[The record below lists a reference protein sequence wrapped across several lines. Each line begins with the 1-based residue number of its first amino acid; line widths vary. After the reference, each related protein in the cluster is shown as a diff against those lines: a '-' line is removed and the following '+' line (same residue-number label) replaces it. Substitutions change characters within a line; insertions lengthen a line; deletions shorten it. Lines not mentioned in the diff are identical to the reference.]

1 MQAVEATEQR
11 VRVGADVLVVG
22 LEDLE
27 QKFVLGVA
35 DRLDDEAIV
44 AREVEEG
51 ARLAGRAELGEDVLG
66 GEGEEVVGRIE
77 TEELADVTED
87 PRAVVLELEVV
98 LGAGRELVADA
109 AESARARASRTHMSN
124 ENLCRAR

>member
-1 MQAVEATEQR
+1 M
-11 VRVGADVLVVG
+11 RVGADVLVVG

-77 TEELADVTED
+77 AEEFADVTED
-87 PRAVVLELEVV
+87 PRRIVLELEVV
-98 LGAGRELVADA
+98 LGARRELVADA
-109 AESARARASRTHMSN
+109 AGSAQAPAPRTYMSK